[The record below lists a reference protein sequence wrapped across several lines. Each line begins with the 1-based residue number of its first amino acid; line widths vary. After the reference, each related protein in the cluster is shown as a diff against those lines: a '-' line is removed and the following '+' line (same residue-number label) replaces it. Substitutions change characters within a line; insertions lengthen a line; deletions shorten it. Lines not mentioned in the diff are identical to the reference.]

1 MERLQQQS
9 KKKNSQ
15 LALLGAAHSLNHSL
29 SVIAPPLLTLIM
41 SDLGVSKFVIG
52 TVATVASLLYGVGAL
67 IGGPLGDRIGEA
79 KTIAICLAFSGLSTF
94 IMLAAGFTSSIY
106 VYALALIS
114 MAVWAS
120 LYHPTA
126 NSLISKTFKGRVS
139 EAMGLHGVGGTLG
152 TVLTPIV
159 AWFIGATFG
168 WPWAFVTFGVL
179 SVILA
184 LFFVRGDMRVRLASL
199 FSCFLTFSFFCYELM
214 QYNLFTTITLAWLFA
229 FCFIL
234 FLRLEKRTRR
244 IIAKENTYNGSRG
257 TIVDALKIRELWIL
271 LIFNVA
277 IGLFMKGV
285 ELYFPTYLQ
294 DNKLISFGLTK
305 EERGMWAS
313 IAFTLVLAVG
323 VPAQWI
329 GGKTADKIGSK
340 KVLIATSTG
349 VCISLLSLLLFPVG
363 IIGIALFIVLY
374 GLSFYAHQPALNS
387 LTGFC
392 CPQNQRGAVYGIFFF
407 TSFGIGSLSQSIA
420 GYIADHYGGL
430 DTAFYMLT
438 AFALA
443 ALLLSL
449 KLPERKES
457 NT

>member
-1 MERLQQQS
+1 LQQQS
-9 KKKNSQ
+9 KKNSQ

-29 SVIAPPLLTLIM
+29 FVIAPPLLTLIM
-41 SDLGVSKFVIG
+41 SELGVSKFAIG
-52 TVATVASLLYGVGAL
+52 TVATIASLLYGVGAL

-94 IMLAAGFTSSIY
+94 IMLAAGLTSSIY
-106 VYALALIS
+106 VYALALIL

-126 NSLISKTFKGRVS
+126 NSLISKAFKGRVS

-152 TVLTPIV
+152 VVLTPTI
-159 AWFIGATFG
+159 AWFLGTTFG
-168 WPWAFVTFGVL
+168 WPWAFVAFGVL
-179 SVILA
+179 CVLLA
-184 LFFVRGDMRVRLASL
+184 LFFVKNFGKS
-199 FSCFLTFSFFCYELM
+199 
-214 QYNLFTTITLAWLFA
+214 
-229 FCFIL
+229 
-234 FLRLEKRTRR
+234 
-244 IIAKENTYNGSRG
+244 ENRSTSGG
-257 TIVDALKIRELWIL
+257 TIIDALKIRELWIL

-294 DNKLISFGLTK
+294 DNKLIGFGLTK

-313 IAFTLVLAVG
+313 IAYTLVLAVG

-329 GGKTADKIGSK
+329 GGKAADKFGSK

-349 VCISLLSLLLFPVG
+349 VCLSLLSILLFPFPIV
-363 IIGIALFIVLY
+363 GIALFILLY
-374 GLSFYAHQPALNS
+374 GLSFYAHQPALNA

-392 CPQNQRGAVYGIFFF
+392 CPENQRGAVYGIFFF

-420 GYIADHYGGL
+420 GYVADNYGGL

-438 AFALA
+438 GFALA
-443 ALLLSL
+443 ALLLAL
-449 KLPERKES
+449 KLPKRRES
-457 NT
+457 K

>member
-1 MERLQQQS
+1 
-9 KKKNSQ
+9 
-15 LALLGAAHSLNHSL
+15 
-29 SVIAPPLLTLIM
+29 M
-41 SDLGVSKFVIG
+41 SELGVSKFAIG
-52 TVATVASLLYGVGAL
+52 TVATIASLLYGVGAL

-94 IMLAAGFTSSIY
+94 IMLAAGLTSSIY
-106 VYALALIS
+106 VYALALIL

-126 NSLISKTFKGRVS
+126 NSLISKAFKGRVS

-152 TVLTPIV
+152 VVLTPTI

-168 WPWAFVTFGVL
+168 WPWAFVAFGVL
-179 SVILA
+179 CVLLA
-184 LFFVRGDMRVRLASL
+184 LFFVKNFGESK
-199 FSCFLTFSFFCYELM
+199 S
-214 QYNLFTTITLAWLFA
+214 
-229 FCFIL
+229 
-234 FLRLEKRTRR
+234 
-244 IIAKENTYNGSRG
+244 GSTSGG
-257 TIVDALKIRELWIL
+257 TIIDALKIRELWIL
-271 LIFNVA
+271 LVFNIA

-294 DNKLISFGLTK
+294 DNKLIGFGLTK

-329 GGKTADKIGSK
+329 GGKAADKIGSK

-349 VCISLLSLLLFPVG
+349 VCISLLSILLFPFPIV
-363 IIGIALFIVLY
+363 GIALFIVLY

-392 CPQNQRGAVYGIFFF
+392 CPENQRGAVYGIFFF

-443 ALLLSL
+443 ALLLSF
-449 KLPERKES
+449 KLPEKRES
-457 NT
+457 K

>member
-1 MERLQQQS
+1 LGQS
-9 KKKNSQ
+9 KKNSQ
-15 LALLGAAHSLNHSL
+15 LALLGAAHSFNHSL
-29 SVIAPPLLTLIM
+29 FVIAPPLLTMIM
-41 SDLGVSKFVIG
+41 ASLDVSKTEIG
-52 TVATVASLLYGVGAL
+52 LVSMIASFIYGAGAL
-67 IGGPLGDRIGEA
+67 VGGPLGDKIGEA
-79 KTIAICLAFSGLSTF
+79 KTITICLAFSGLSTF
-94 IMLAAGFTSSIY
+94 IMLAAGLTSSIY
-106 VYALALIS
+106 VYALALVL

-126 NSLISKTFKGRVS
+126 NSLISKAFKGRVS

-152 TVLTPIV
+152 VVLTPTI
-159 AWFIGATFG
+159 AWFLGATFG
-168 WPWAFVTFGVL
+168 WPWAFVAFGVL
-179 SVILA
+179 CVLLA
-184 LFFVRGDMRVRLASL
+184 LFFVKNFGESK
-199 FSCFLTFSFFCYELM
+199 SG
-214 QYNLFTTITLAWLFA
+214 
-229 FCFIL
+229 
-234 FLRLEKRTRR
+234 
-244 IIAKENTYNGSRG
+244 NTSGG
-257 TIVDALKIRELWIL
+257 TIIDALKIRELWIL

-294 DNKLISFGLTK
+294 DNKLIGFGLTK

-329 GGKTADKIGSK
+329 GGKAADKIGSK

-349 VCISLLSLLLFPVG
+349 VCISLLSILLFPFPIV
-363 IIGIALFIVLY
+363 GIALFIVLY

-392 CPQNQRGAVYGIFFF
+392 CPENQRGAVYGIFFF

-443 ALLLSL
+443 ALLLSF
-449 KLPERKES
+449 KLPEKRES
-457 NT
+457 K

>member
-1 MERLQQQS
+1 LGQS
-9 KKKNSQ
+9 KKNSQ
-15 LALLGAAHSLNHSL
+15 LALLGAAHSFNHSL
-29 SVIAPPLLTLIM
+29 FVIAPPLLTIIM
-41 SDLGVSKFVIG
+41 ASLGVSNTEIG
-52 TVATVASLLYGVGAL
+52 LVTMIASFIYGAGAL
-67 IGGPLGDRIGEA
+67 VGGPLGDKIGEA
-79 KTIAICLAFSGLSTF
+79 KTITICLALSGLSTL
-94 IMLAAGFTSSIY
+94 IMVAAGFTTSIY
-106 VYALALIS
+106 IYALALIS

-126 NSLISKTFKGRVS
+126 NSLISKSFKGRVS

-152 TVLTPIV
+152 TVLTPTI

-179 SVILA
+179 CML
-184 LFFVRGDMRVRLASL
+184 L
-199 FSCFLTFSFFCYELM
+199 SFFFLK
-214 QYNLFTTITLAWLFA
+214 NLGKSENRSISGG
-229 FCFIL
+229 
-234 FLRLEKRTRR
+234 R
-244 IIAKENTYNGSRG
+244 II
-257 TIVDALKIRELWIL
+257 DALKIRELWIL

-285 ELYFPTYLQ
+285 ELYFPKYLQ
-294 DNKLISFGLTK
+294 TNKLIGFGLT
-305 EERGMWAS
+305 EDERGMWAS

-329 GGKTADKIGSK
+329 GGKAADKFGSK

-349 VCISLLSLLLFPVG
+349 VCLSLLSLLLFPFP
-363 IIGIALFIVLY
+363 IIGITLFIVLY

-420 GYIADHYGGL
+420 GYIADNYGGL
-430 DTAFYMLT
+430 GTAFYMLT

-449 KLPERKES
+449 KLPKRRES
-457 NT
+457 K